1 MNQLPD
7 DVMILISDFIG
18 LQSGPLFAHVSSRY
32 WRLLQGRCI
41 YGLSERIPS
50 CVYSKVFNPCMSLR
64 ICIVNVGFL
73 YAHANATFFLSLRRV
88 QGPLDV
94 IQSLGDLGCF
104 CNVFATY
111 LERKWTH
118 GIPQQN
124 NRFDGQGT
132 TFHIFLS
139 TVVDRNP
146 SSCVYTTISLP
157 THMTTTTYT
166 SLIYRP

>member
-64 ICIVNVGFL
+64 VCKCGI
-73 YAHANATFFLSLRRV
+73 SLRTCQRNIF
-88 QGPLDV
+88 P
-94 IQSLGDLGCF
+94 
-104 CNVFATY
+104 VFA
-111 LERKWTH
+111 
-118 GIPQQN
+118 
-124 NRFDGQGT
+124 QGT
-132 TFHIFLS
+132 GPTGC
-139 TVVDRNP
+139 D
-146 SSCVYTTISLP
+146 TIVG
-157 THMTTTTYT
+157 
-166 SLIYRP
+166 